1 MEKIVFTPDGEDAVE
16 FYVLEQTRLGGI
28 DYILVTDSEDG
39 DGEALILRDTSAP
52 DEQEAL
58 YEIVTDDEY
67 LRICWTMFRSSDRIG
82 KRLAEKQNM
91 EKDMEVNF
99 FEKN

>member
-58 YEIVTDDEY
+58 YEIVTDDED
-67 LRICWTMFRSSDRIG
+67 LDAVAAVF
-82 KRLAEKQNM
+82 ENM
-91 EKDMEVNF
+91 LDDVS
-99 FEKN
+99 FE